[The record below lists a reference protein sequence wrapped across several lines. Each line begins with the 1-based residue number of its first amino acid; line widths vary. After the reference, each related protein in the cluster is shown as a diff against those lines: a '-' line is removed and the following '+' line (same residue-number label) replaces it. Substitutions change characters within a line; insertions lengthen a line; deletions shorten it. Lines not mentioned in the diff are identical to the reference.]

1 MNSTHT
7 TISCFIRN
15 KIQTRWC
22 AAAKD
27 FEGLLHLLL
36 VPHPQ
41 EIGEE
46 QTPKGFP
53 GRLHLIPKQHCVLT
67 QLPLFDG
74 EQQRHP
80 LHVRNGS
87 PFGIIASAASTRIG
101 TSWSAPAPNPFLLPT
116 STHCLLIIQVP
127 GAT

>member
-1 MNSTHT
+1 VKN
-7 TISCFIRN
+7 
-15 KIQTRWC
+15 
-22 AAAKD
+22 

-41 EIGEE
+41 EIGVKE

-87 PFGIIASAASTRIG
+87 PVGIIAFGANDDRYVVLCTG
-101 TSWSAPAPNPFLLPT
+101 TNSS
-116 STHCLLIIQVP
+116 SSHMDGVGDGDISLIS
-127 GAT
+127 